1 VTGAAATLAAASARL
16 DPFLEV
22 VLPSADTPPL
32 ALHAAMRQLVFP
44 GGKRL
49 RPALVFSGCAAAGG
63 SPERALP
70 AAAAVELLHTYSLVH
85 DDLPCMDDDSERRGR
100 PTVHVVHGE
109 AVAVLAGDALQAL
122 AFEALVAD
130 PPGGLQTPDAV
141 RALATRD
148 LALAAGSRQL
158 VGGQADDLAFQTGGA
173 DDAMRI
179 EAIHA
184 RKSAALIAASIVLG
198 ARFGGAGPGLLDV
211 LAKAGQEAGVAFQIA
226 DDLLD
231 RDDDEPCSLV
241 RVLGEGEAQDR
252 AETLL
257 ESALARLA
265 DLGEEAAPLREL
277 LVFAVRRDR

>member
-1 VTGAAATLAAASARL
+1 VSGAAATLAAASARL
-16 DPFLEV
+16 DPFLEA
-22 VLPSADTPPL
+22 VLPSADSPPVG
-32 ALHAAMRQLVFP
+32 LHAAMRQLVFP

-49 RPALVFSGCAAAGG
+49 RPALVFSGCAATGG

-122 AFEALVAD
+122 AFEVLVAD
-130 PPGGLQTPDAV
+130 RPAGPQTPDGV

-158 VGGQADDLAFQTGGA
+158 VGGQVDDLAFQAGAA

-198 ARFGGAGPGLLDV
+198 ARFGGAAPALLDV

-231 RDDDEPCSLV
+231 RDDDEPCSVV
-241 RVLGEGEAQDR
+241 RVLGEGEARDR
-252 AETLL
+252 AEALL

>member
-1 VTGAAATLAAASARL
+1 VTDAAATLEAAKERL
-16 DPFLEV
+16 DPFLEAI
-22 VLPSADTPPL
+22 LPAADAPPG

-44 GGKRL
+44 GGKRF
-49 RPALVFSGCAAAGG
+49 RPALVFAGCAAAGG
-63 SPERALP
+63 APEVALP

-85 DDLPCMDDDSERRGR
+85 DDLPCMDDDALRRGQ

-130 PPGGLQTPDAV
+130 PPGGPPVPAEV

-158 VGGQADDLAFQTGGA
+158 VGGQVDDLAFELRGA
-173 DDAMRI
+173 DDATRI

-198 ARFGGAGPGLLDV
+198 ARYGGAGPALLDG
-211 LAKAGQEAGVAFQIA
+211 LGKAGHEAGVAFQIA

-241 RVLGEGEAQDR
+241 RVLGEGEARDR
-252 AETLL
+252 ASALL
-257 ESALARLA
+257 ESALGRLA